1 MNNAKK
7 LFSGLAAGLLVLGTA
22 RLLNAASPE
31 AAAHGNKGHELA
43 QALKYDEAIIEYTKA
58 IELSPKDVRLYID
71 RGLVYRAAT
80 KIPEAMADF
89 TKAIELEPKN
99 ELGYFER
106 GQNGVGAKPIRHRSH
121 GPEQGDRA
129 ESE

>member
-1 MNNAKK
+1 MTII
-7 LFSGLAAGLLVLGTA
+7 LLDRCRRVLVLVGA
-22 RLLNAASPE
+22 PALEAASPA
-31 AAAHGNKGHELA
+31 AAAHGNKGHALA
-43 QALKYDEAIIEYTKA
+43 QALNMTRRSSSITKA
-58 IELSPKDVRLYID
+58 IAIDSKDVRLLVD
-71 RGLVYRAAT
+71 RGIVYRAAT

-106 GQNGVGAKPIRHRSH
+106 GRTAAGPESIRGRAG
-121 GPEQGDRA
+121 GPEQGNRI